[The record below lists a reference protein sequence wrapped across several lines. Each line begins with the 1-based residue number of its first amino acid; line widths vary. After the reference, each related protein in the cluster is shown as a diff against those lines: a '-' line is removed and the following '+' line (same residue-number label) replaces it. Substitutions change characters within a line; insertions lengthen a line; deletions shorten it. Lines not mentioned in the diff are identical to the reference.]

1 MSTTA
6 ARKKIEKFDQR
17 GNRKKGQPS
26 RLQQST
32 SQVDSITQDG
42 GARGTRRMA
51 MAVGELKSGGK
62 GDR

>member
-6 ARKKIEKFDQR
+6 ARKKIEKFDRR
-17 GNRKKGQPS
+17 GDRKKGQPS

-32 SQVDSITQDG
+32 SQVNSITQDG
-42 GARGTRRMA
+42 GAWGTRRTA
-51 MAVGELKSGGK
+51 MVVRELKAGGK